1 MEAAADLL
9 SASFQAR
16 YHRPLKPSE
25 LREILHA
32 HAQRR
37 TYPIIYAN
45 GVQVSEYELRQWT
58 ERALAS
64 IGNEIASFVGTV
76 CNTSE
81 SGAVGSDIGKV
92 LLVGRGA
99 YYVAEA
105 LRVHILHLIVPSRPE
120 LANAI
125 GYAAQASELSQREVE
140 KPTSYS
146 ALLAGNESDVPVSS
160 PT

>member
-1 MEAAADLL
+1 MDGACTR
-9 SASFQAR
+9 Q
-16 YHRPLKPSE
+16 YW
-25 LREILHA
+25 
-32 HAQRR
+32 QRDR
-37 TYPIIYAN
+37 QLCWH
-45 GVQVSEYELRQWT
+45 GVHTW
-58 ERALAS
+58 
-64 IGNEIASFVGTV
+64 
-76 CNTSE
+76 E